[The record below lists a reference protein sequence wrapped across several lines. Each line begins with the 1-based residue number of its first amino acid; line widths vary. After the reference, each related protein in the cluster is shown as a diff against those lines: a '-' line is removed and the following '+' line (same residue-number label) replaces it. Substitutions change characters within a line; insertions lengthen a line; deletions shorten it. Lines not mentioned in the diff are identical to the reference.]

1 MRTEGNNVTNE
12 DIAVK
17 LENHEQEIKSLK
29 HRMSEREKADEA
41 LIELTTSVKTLGLN
55 MEYMLKEQQK
65 QGEHLERLEHEPA
78 DNYKHYKRLVI
89 GCVLTTIMGALLG
102 AILANI
108 IH

>member
-1 MRTEGNNVTNE
+1 MTNE
-12 DIAVK
+12 EIAVR

-29 HRMSEREKADEA
+29 HRMDEQEGKDKT
-41 LIELTTSVKTLGLN
+41 LTELTISVKTLATN
-55 MEYMLKEQQK
+55 MEYMAKEQQK
-65 QGEHLERLEHEPA
+65 QGERLERLEHEPA

>member
-1 MRTEGNNVTNE
+1 MTNE
-12 DIAVK
+12 DIAVR

-29 HRMSEREKADEA
+29 HRMDEQEGKDKT
-41 LIELTTSVKTLGLN
+41 LTELTISVKTLATN
-55 MEYMLKEQQK
+55 MEYMAKEQQK
-65 QGEHLERLEHEPA
+65 QGERLERLEHEPA

-89 GCVLTTIMGALLG
+89 GCVLTTILGALLG

>member
-1 MRTEGNNVTNE
+1 MTNE
-12 DIAVK
+12 DIAVR

-29 HRMSEREKADEA
+29 HRMDEQEDKDKT
-41 LIELTTSVKTLGLN
+41 LTELTISVKTLATN
-55 MEYMLKEQQK
+55 MEYMAKEQQK
-65 QGEHLERLEHEPA
+65 QGERLERLEHEPA

-102 AILANI
+102 AILVNI

>member
-1 MRTEGNNVTNE
+1 MTNE
-12 DIAVK
+12 DIAVR

-29 HRMSEREKADEA
+29 HRMDEQEGKDKT
-41 LIELTTSVKTLGLN
+41 LTELTISVKTLATN
-55 MEYMLKEQQK
+55 MEYMAKEQQK
-65 QGEHLERLEHEPA
+65 QGERLERLEHEPA

-89 GCVLTTIMGALLG
+89 GCVLTTIIGALLG

>member
-1 MRTEGNNVTNE
+1 MTNE
-12 DIAVK
+12 DIAVR

-29 HRMSEREKADEA
+29 HRMDEQEGKDKT
-41 LIELTTSVKTLGLN
+41 LTELTISVKTLATN
-55 MEYMLKEQQK
+55 MEYMAKEQQK
-65 QGEHLERLEHEPA
+65 QGKRLERLEHEPA

>member
-1 MRTEGNNVTNE
+1 MTNE
-12 DIAVK
+12 EIAVR

-29 HRMSEREKADEA
+29 HRMDEQEGKDKT
-41 LIELTTSVKTLGLN
+41 LTELTISVKTLATN
-55 MEYMLKEQQK
+55 MEYMAKEQQK
-65 QGEHLERLEHEPA
+65 QGEHLERLEQEPA

-89 GCVLTTIMGALLG
+89 GCVLTTILGALLG

>member
-1 MRTEGNNVTNE
+1 MTNE
-12 DIAVK
+12 DIAVR

-29 HRMSEREKADEA
+29 HRMDEQEGKDKT
-41 LIELTTSVKTLGLN
+41 LTELTISVKTLATN
-55 MEYMLKEQQK
+55 MEYMAKEQQK

-89 GCVLTTIMGALLG
+89 GCVLTTIIGALLG
-102 AILANI
+102 VILANI

>member
-1 MRTEGNNVTNE
+1 MTNG
-12 DIAVK
+12 DIAVR

-29 HRMSEREKADEA
+29 HRMDEQEGKDKT
-41 LIELTTSVKTLGLN
+41 LTELTISVKTLATN
-55 MEYMLKEQQK
+55 MEYMAKEQQK
-65 QGEHLERLEHEPA
+65 QGERLERLEHEPA

>member
-1 MRTEGNNVTNE
+1 MTNE
-12 DIAVK
+12 DIAVR
-17 LENHEQEIKSLK
+17 LEHHEQEIKSLK
-29 HRMSEREKADEA
+29 HRMDEQEGKDKT
-41 LIELTTSVKTLGLN
+41 LTELTISVKTLATN
-55 MEYMLKEQQK
+55 MEYMAKEQQK
-65 QGEHLERLEHEPA
+65 QGERLERLEHEPA

>member
-1 MRTEGNNVTNE
+1 MTNE
-12 DIAVK
+12 DIAVR

-29 HRMSEREKADEA
+29 HRMDEQEGKDKT
-41 LIELTTSVKTLGLN
+41 LTELTISVKTLATN
-55 MEYMLKEQQK
+55 MEYMAKEQQK
-65 QGEHLERLEHEPA
+65 QGERLERLEHEPA